1 MVPLVDNV
9 HMFAIAFI
17 VGIAALCI
25 LGAIYGTDSRHTD
38 TQGHHRSNLL

>member
-1 MVPLVDNV
+1 MIPVADNED
-9 HMFAIAFI
+9 MFAIAFI

-38 TQGHHRSNLL
+38 AHGHHRSNLL